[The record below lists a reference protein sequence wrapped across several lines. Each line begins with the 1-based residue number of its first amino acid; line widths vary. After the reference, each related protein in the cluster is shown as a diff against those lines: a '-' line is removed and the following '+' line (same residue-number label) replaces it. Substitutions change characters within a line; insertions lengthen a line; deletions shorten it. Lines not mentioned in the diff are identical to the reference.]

1 MENLLQASSVIAMK
15 QADIA
20 DKQAHERAEWQQ
32 HSVGGLVKSVTP
44 RAAQFPSRQRRR
56 HAKKTSP

>member
-1 MENLLQASSVIAMK
+1 MK

-32 HSVGGLVKSVTP
+32 HSVGGLVKSVDTSSGTISVTTN
-44 RAAQFPSRQRRR
+44 AAARQ
-56 HAKKTSP
+56 KTSP